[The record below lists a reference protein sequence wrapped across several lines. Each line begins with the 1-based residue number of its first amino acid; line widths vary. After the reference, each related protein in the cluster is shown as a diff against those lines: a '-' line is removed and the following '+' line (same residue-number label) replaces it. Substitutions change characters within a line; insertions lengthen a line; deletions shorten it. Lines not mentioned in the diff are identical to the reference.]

1 MPLTRHPMLDFHYQN
16 RIESQPK
23 AGDSSS
29 AALLPFDLALEQIP
43 IDKGIEG
50 RITIA
55 NNDHN
60 MLKIF
65 KFSQILF

>member
-16 RIESQPK
+16 RMESQPK
-23 AGDSSS
+23 AVDSSS
-29 AALLPFDLALEQIP
+29 AALLAFDLALEQIP

-55 NNDHN
+55 NNDHD
-60 MLKIF
+60 MMIF